1 MAPSPRNPDTHT
13 HGAHPGA
20 RDLPLDSL
28 AVVLPCR
35 NEAAVLRDVVG
46 AALRHAQPCARAL
59 EVVVVD
65 DASTDATPALAAAL
79 AREDPRVRVVR
90 TPACRGYGAALR
102 AGFAATTAA
111 WVFYTDGDGQFD
123 LAELPA
129 FLGALR
135 EPDAPHTPHTPHIV
149 IGRRATRAEGLV
161 RRFNAWAWTALVN
174 GAFGLHVRDV
184 DCAFK
189 VFPGEVL
196 RAMPLESDGALI
208 SAELLA
214 RARRLGLRI
223 AQRDVTHHP
232 RRAGRASGASP
243 RVILRAFRELFALR
257 GRIRAWR
264 PPAPTNPPRHTDTPA
279 PWSSV

>member
-1 MAPSPRNPDTHT
+1 MSPSPAHPDTHP
-13 HGAHPGA
+13 HAAPPGPPGKPGP
-20 RDLPLDSL
+20 RDLALDSL

-35 NEAAVLRDVVG
+35 NEAPVLRDVVA
-46 AALRHAQPCARAL
+46 AALRHAQPCAESL
-59 EVVVVD
+59 EVIVVD
-65 DASTDATPALAAAL
+65 DASTDATPELAAAL

-123 LAELPA
+123 LSELPA
-129 FLGALR
+129 FLATLR
-135 EPDAPHTPHTPHIV
+135 EPDAPHIL
-149 IGRRATRAEGLV
+149 IGRRATRAEGAM

-174 GAFGLHVRDV
+174 AAFDLRVRDV

-189 VFPGEVL
+189 VFPGDVL

-243 RVILRAFRELFALR
+243 RVILRAFRELVALR

-264 PPAPTNPPRHTDTPA
+264 PSSVPPAAPAADTPA
-279 PWSSV
+279 RSSSV